1 MGLVTP
7 FYVDPDTACR
17 PAGSTALRYAQDDTN
32 IKMPL
37 RFLRRITLPTVPG
50 RGGTCSPLYKIITP
64 SAILS
69 DIFVNKKDRIL
80 TVCKQNAN

>member
-37 RFLRRITLPTVPG
+37 RSMCRTSPPLLGFDGIFHPPPLRIFATISIFLLT
-50 RGGTCSPLYKIITP
+50 PLT
-64 SAILS
+64 
-69 DIFVNKKDRIL
+69 NGE
-80 TVCKQNAN
+80 